1 MGHCENGLKQE
12 RRGRETSF
20 KVVEVNL
27 ITENS
32 DLVEMDLRSVWEV
45 ELRKTQCLIGVMEG
59 RKEEVPRRTL
69 GFQVSGLG
77 DWVGGTVR

>member
-12 RRGRETSF
+12 RRGRETGF

-32 DLVEMDLRSVWEV
+32 DLVEMDLRSVREV
-45 ELRKTQCLIGVMEG
+45 ELRKL
-59 RKEEVPRRTL
+59 
-69 GFQVSGLG
+69 SA
-77 DWVGGTVR
+77 